1 MKAIAMVDI
10 PDNVFDI
17 YEELT
22 IRGNINF
29 GGEHLLVM
37 TLKPLPEKKE
47 TCSVIDYA
55 SGKAMIDEYENEFN
69 LGFNACL
76 DEILG
81 DYITQEEADLCGI
94 QFWHD
99 D

>member
-1 MKAIAMVDI
+1 MKAFLVVDI
-10 PDNVFDI
+10 PDDLMA
-17 YEELT
+17 EECDVDYQVYYS
-22 IRGNINF
+22 NENADSF
-29 GGEHLLVM
+29 LVEESTAM

-76 DEILG
+76 KEITGDCDE
-81 DYITQEEADLCGI
+81 E
-94 QFWHD
+94 
-99 D
+99 